1 MISQYLRHLLIL
13 ILLISMTACSAL
25 NKVQRLEVFS
35 TPVERAPIPMQ
46 PAPTPVKLKSVEW
59 YVVTD
64 DNYDEFKD
72 KLVTRQGVSVWY
84 AITVKDYENLS
95 VNLEELRRYIIE
107 QQMLLQYYEEAITKN
122 SDEINREEAE

>member
-1 MISQYLRHLLIL
+1 
-13 ILLISMTACSAL
+13 
-25 NKVQRLEVFS
+25 
-35 TPVERAPIPMQ
+35 MQ

-72 KLVTRQGVSVWY
+72 KLVRRQGVSVWY

-107 QQMLLQYYEEAITKN
+107 QQMLLQYYEEAITEN
-122 SDEINREEAE
+122 SDEINTDEAE

>member
-1 MISQYLRHLLIL
+1 
-13 ILLISMTACSAL
+13 
-25 NKVQRLEVFS
+25 
-35 TPVERAPIPMQ
+35 MQ
-46 PAPTPVKLKSVEW
+46 PAPTQVKLKSVEW

-122 SDEINREEAE
+122 SDEINTEEAE

>member
-1 MISQYLRHLLIL
+1 
-13 ILLISMTACSAL
+13 
-25 NKVQRLEVFS
+25 
-35 TPVERAPIPMQ
+35 MQ

-107 QQMLLQYYEEAITKN
+107 QQMLLQYYEEAITEN
-122 SDEINREEAE
+122 SDEINIDEAE